1 MLQGPGRNVAPGQE
15 RSRPFRECYHGS
27 ALLKTYRP
35 VSDDFAFWHVSNPFR
50 IQSGTTRA
58 QPASQPGPRPTGAA
72 CQGLGGP
79 QSMVRPCLPAGRRR
93 VATAKMM
100 TSGATSSCT
109 WASVRAG
116 FAMLAGM
123 LAILQVMGCWPR
135 SFDGRHLFE
144 RGSAGL
150 ARLVRGCP
158 STCTRW
164 RLAAQPI

>member
-1 MLQGPGRNVAPGQE
+1 MLRVLAVASPETECLRAPVAPGPVA
-15 RSRPFRECYHGS
+15 S
-27 ALLKTYRP
+27 LLLAARGCGP
-35 VSDDFAFWHVSNPFR
+35 N
-50 IQSGTTRA
+50 
-58 QPASQPGPRPTGAA
+58 QPGPRPTGAA

-109 WASVRAG
+109 WDSVRAG

-144 RGSAGL
+144 CGSAGL

-158 STCTRW
+158 FTCTRW
-164 RLAAQPI
+164 RLAARRPPAVASRSPLSVEAMRWRTRTTCC